1 MGMLGQTI
9 IKLDGKGGER
19 AMARVIVR
27 PSVVEVWISKTF
39 DSYDVDRI
47 LRDLPADR
55 LVVIYRSGY
64 MPLEEATEDLMVA
77 QRVESQQA

>member
-1 MGMLGQTI
+1 MGMIGQTI

-19 AMARVIVR
+19 AMARVVVR

-47 LRDLPADR
+47 LRGLPADR
-55 LVVIYRSGY
+55 LVVIYRSGH
-64 MPLEEATEDLMVA
+64 MPLDVTTEDLIVA
-77 QRVESQQA
+77 QPAAAQQA